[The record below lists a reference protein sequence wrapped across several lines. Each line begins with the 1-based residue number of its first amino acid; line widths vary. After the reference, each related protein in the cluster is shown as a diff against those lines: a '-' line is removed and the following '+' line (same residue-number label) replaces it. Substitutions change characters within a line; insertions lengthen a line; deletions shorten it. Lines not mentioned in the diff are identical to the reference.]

1 MKNSKENKRCKGITL
16 IALVVTIVV
25 LLILAGVSISML
37 TGNNGI
43 ITQAQNAKKE
53 TEEAEEKEKIQ
64 LAVLDAISKNDD
76 LTEENLQK
84 EIDDEFGS
92 GETKVYENGDEDFS
106 VIFQNKDS
114 NYRIED
120 GEVTKIDI
128 AFKIKDKGDLQDFMK
143 EVNDGN
149 SFKDQYVYLLEDIDL
164 ENEEWGVIGS
174 YIDDSTNKP
183 FEGIFEGN
191 NKTISNININK
202 SGEENIGLFSYN
214 LGTIRDL
221 KIEGGSIT
229 GLARVGGIVSI
240 NKGTI
245 ENCHNNGTTIIITST
260 SGGGGIAASNRGGTI
275 IYCNNKANIV
285 ASHAGY
291 VGGIAGGVQKN
302 SIVSYC
308 YNTGNIQANDQVGGV
323 VGGGS
328 ENSIISYCYNTG
340 EIDGMGIT
348 PGTNNTNSA
357 GIAGS
362 FNGKVISCYNTGTV
376 KGKSCVGGVV
386 GQVIGIGKDENQI
399 INCYNVGSIE
409 KKVNASSDIGNIIGG
424 VYGRDKITIKN
435 NYFSREISNIDG
447 VGAIGENAQIEVNET
462 IEKDLNYMKTNKFVK
477 DLNKNEEVYTLG
489 NNLNEGYPVLKWQTE

>member
-92 GETKVYENGDEDFS
+92 GETKVYENENENFS

-174 YIDDSTNKP
+174 YTDDSTNKP
-183 FEGIFEGN
+183 FAGIFEGN
-191 NKTISNININK
+191 NNTISNININK

-229 GLARVGGIVSI
+229 GLQRVGGIVSI

-260 SGGGGIAASNRGGTI
+260 SGGGGIAASNRGGII
-275 IYCNNKANIV
+275 IYCSNKSNII
-285 ASHAGY
+285 ASQAGY

-302 SIVSYC
+302 SEISNC
-308 YNTGNIQANDQVGGV
+308 FNIGNIEGGYNVG
-323 VGGGS
+323 
-328 ENSIISYCYNTG
+328 
-340 EIDGMGIT
+340 
-348 PGTNNTNSA
+348 

-362 FNGKVISCYNTGTV
+362 TEENTQIKCCYNAGNIVGTDVRESEGNTNTGGIVGLLRGNTNSCYNAGTIN
-376 KGKSCVGGVV
+376 GISSIGGIV
-386 GQVIGIGKDENQI
+386 GQTGVSTDTNDIEIS
-399 INCYNVGSIE
+399 NCYNVG
-409 KKVNASSDIGNIIGG
+409 KVENQGWADIGNILGG
-424 VYGRDKITIKN
+424 AYGNRKIILKN

>member
-43 ITQAQNAKKE
+43 ITQAQNAKNK
-53 TEEAEEKEKIQ
+53 TEEAEEKEKIE

-106 VIFQNKDS
+106 VIFQNKDT

-128 AFKIKDKGDLQDFMK
+128 AFKIKDKGDLQEFMK
-143 EVNDGN
+143 EVNGGN

-174 YIDDSTNKP
+174 YIDNSTNKP

-245 ENCHNNGTTIIITST
+245 ENCHNNGTTITIAST
-260 SGGGGIAASNRGGTI
+260 SGGGGITASNRGGII
-275 IYCNNKANIV
+275 IYCSNKSNII
-285 ASHAGY
+285 ASQAGY

-302 SIVSYC
+302 SEISNC
-308 YNTGNIQANDQVGGV
+308 FNIGNIEGGYNVG
-323 VGGGS
+323 
-328 ENSIISYCYNTG
+328 
-340 EIDGMGIT
+340 
-348 PGTNNTNSA
+348 

-362 FNGKVISCYNTGTV
+362 TEENTQIKCCYNAGNIVGTDVRESEGNTNTGGIVGLLRGNINSCYNAGTIN
-376 KGKSCVGGVV
+376 GISSIGGIV
-386 GQVIGIGKDENQI
+386 GQTGVSTDINDIEI
-399 INCYNVGSIE
+399 SNCYNVG
-409 KKVNASSDIGNIIGG
+409 KVENQGWADIGNIIGG
-424 VYGRDKITIKN
+424 AYGNRKIILKN

-462 IEKDLNYMKTNKFVK
+462 IEKSLDYMKTNSFVR
-477 DLNKNEEVYTLG
+477 DLNKDEEVYTLSG
-489 NNLNEGYPVLKWQTE
+489 NLNEGYPVLKWQIE

>member
-92 GETKVYENGDEDFS
+92 GETKVYENGREDFS
-106 VIFQNKDS
+106 VIFQNKDT

-128 AFKIKDKGDLQDFMK
+128 AFKIKNKGDLQEFME

-174 YIDDSTNKP
+174 YTDDSTNKP
-183 FEGIFEGN
+183 FAGIFEGN
-191 NKTISNININK
+191 NNTISNININK

-229 GLARVGGIVSI
+229 GLQRVGGIVSI

-260 SGGGGIAASNRGGTI
+260 SGGGGIAAGNRGGII
-275 IYCNNKANIV
+275 IYCSNKSNII
-285 ASHAGY
+285 ASQAGY

-302 SIVSYC
+302 SEISNC
-308 YNTGNIQANDQVGGV
+308 FNIGNIEGGYNVG
-323 VGGGS
+323 
-328 ENSIISYCYNTG
+328 
-340 EIDGMGIT
+340 
-348 PGTNNTNSA
+348 

-362 FNGKVISCYNTGTV
+362 TEENTQIKCCYNAGNIVGTDVRESEGNTNTGGIVGLLRGNINSCYNAGTIN
-376 KGKSCVGGVV
+376 GISSIGGIV
-386 GQVIGIGKDENQI
+386 GQTGVSTDTNDIEIS
-399 INCYNVGSIE
+399 NCYNVG
-409 KKVNASSDIGNIIGG
+409 KVENQGWADIGNIIGG
-424 VYGRDKITIKN
+424 AYGNRKIILKN

-462 IEKDLNYMKTNKFVK
+462 IAKDLNYMKTNNFVK
-477 DLNKNEEVYTLG
+477 DLNKDEEVYTLG
-489 NNLNEGYPVLKWQTE
+489 NNLNEGYPVLKWQIE

>member
-106 VIFQNKDS
+106 VIFQNKDT

-149 SFKDQYVYLLEDIDL
+149 SFKDQYVYLLENIDL

-174 YIDDSTNKP
+174 YTDDSTNKP
-183 FEGIFEGN
+183 FAGIFEGN
-191 NKTISNININK
+191 NNTISNININK

-229 GLARVGGIVSI
+229 GLQRVGGIVSI

-245 ENCHNNGTTIIITST
+245 ENCHNNGTTITIAST
-260 SGGGGIAASNRGGTI
+260 SGGGGIAAGNRGGII
-275 IYCNNKANIV
+275 IYCSNKSNII
-285 ASHAGY
+285 ASQAGY

-302 SIVSYC
+302 SEISNC
-308 YNTGNIQANDQVGGV
+308 FNIGNIEGGYNVG
-323 VGGGS
+323 
-328 ENSIISYCYNTG
+328 
-340 EIDGMGIT
+340 
-348 PGTNNTNSA
+348 

-362 FNGKVISCYNTGTV
+362 TEENTQIKCCYNAGNIVGTDVRESEGNTNTGGIVGLLRGNINSCYNAGTIN
-376 KGKSCVGGVV
+376 GISSIGGIV
-386 GQVIGIGKDENQI
+386 GQTGVSTDTNDIEIS
-399 INCYNVGSIE
+399 NCYNVG
-409 KKVNASSDIGNIIGG
+409 KVENQGWADIGNIIGG
-424 VYGRDKITIKN
+424 AYGNRKIILKN

-462 IEKDLNYMKTNKFVK
+462 IAKDLNYMKTNNFVK
-477 DLNKNEEVYTLG
+477 DLNKDEEVYTLG
-489 NNLNEGYPVLKWQTE
+489 GNLNNGYPIFKWQIE

>member
-128 AFKIKDKGDLQDFMK
+128 AFKIKDKGDLQDFIK
-143 EVNDGN
+143 EVNGGN
-149 SFKDQYVYLLEDIDL
+149 SFKDQYVYLLENIDL
-164 ENEEWGVIGS
+164 KNEEWGVIGS

-229 GLARVGGIVSI
+229 GLQRVGGIVSI

-260 SGGGGIAASNRGGTI
+260 SGGGGIAASNRGGII
-275 IYCNNKANIV
+275 IYCSNKSNII
-285 ASHAGY
+285 ASQAGY
-291 VGGIAGGVQKN
+291 VGGIAGGIQKN
-302 SIVSYC
+302 SEISNC
-308 YNTGNIQANDQVGGV
+308 FNIGNIEGGYNVG
-323 VGGGS
+323 
-328 ENSIISYCYNTG
+328 
-340 EIDGMGIT
+340 
-348 PGTNNTNSA
+348 

-362 FNGKVISCYNTGTV
+362 TEENTQIKCCYNAGNIVGNDVRENEGNTNTGGIVGLLRGNINSCYNAGTIN
-376 KGKSCVGGVV
+376 GISSIGGIV
-386 GQVIGIGKDENQI
+386 GQTGVSTDTNDIEIS
-399 INCYNVGSIE
+399 NCYNVG
-409 KKVNASSDIGNIIGG
+409 KVENQGWADIGNIIGG
-424 VYGRDKITIKN
+424 AYGNRKIILKN

-447 VGAIGENAQIEVNET
+447 VGAIGENAQIEIMET
-462 IEKDLNYMKTNKFVK
+462 IEKDLNYMKTNSFVK
-477 DLNKNEEVYTLG
+477 DLNKDEEVYTLG
-489 NNLNEGYPVLKWQTE
+489 GKLNNGYPILKWQTE

>member
-92 GETKVYENGDEDFS
+92 GETKVYENGDEDFL

-149 SFKDQYVYLLEDIDL
+149 SFKDQYVYLLENIDL

-174 YIDDSTNKP
+174 YTDDSTNKP
-183 FEGIFEGN
+183 FAGIFEGN

-229 GLARVGGIVSI
+229 GLQRVGGIVSI

-260 SGGGGIAASNRGGTI
+260 SGGGGIAAGNRGGII
-275 IYCNNKANIV
+275 IYCSNKSNII
-285 ASHAGY
+285 ASQAGY

-302 SIVSYC
+302 SEISNC
-308 YNTGNIQANDQVGGV
+308 FNIGNIEGGYNVG
-323 VGGGS
+323 
-328 ENSIISYCYNTG
+328 
-340 EIDGMGIT
+340 
-348 PGTNNTNSA
+348 

-362 FNGKVISCYNTGTV
+362 TEENTQIKCCYNAGNIVGTDVRESEGNTNTGGIVGLLRGNINSCYNAGTIN
-376 KGKSCVGGVV
+376 GISSIGGIV
-386 GQVIGIGKDENQI
+386 GQTGVSTDTNDIEIS
-399 INCYNVGSIE
+399 NCYNVG
-409 KKVNASSDIGNIIGG
+409 KVENQGWADIGNIIGG
-424 VYGRDKITIKN
+424 AYGNRKIILKN

-462 IEKDLNYMKTNKFVK
+462 IAKDLNYMKTNNFVK
-477 DLNKNEEVYTLG
+477 DLNKDEEVYTLG

>member
-92 GETKVYENGDEDFS
+92 GETKVYENGDEDFL

-149 SFKDQYVYLLEDIDL
+149 SFKDQYVYLLENIDL

-174 YIDDSTNKP
+174 YTDDSTNKP
-183 FEGIFEGN
+183 FAGIFEGN
-191 NKTISNININK
+191 NNTISNININK

-229 GLARVGGIVSI
+229 GLQRVGGIVSI

-260 SGGGGIAASNRGGTI
+260 SGGGGIAAGNRGGII
-275 IYCNNKANIV
+275 IYCSNKSNII
-285 ASHAGY
+285 ASQAGY

-302 SIVSYC
+302 SEISNC
-308 YNTGNIQANDQVGGV
+308 FNIGNIEGGYNVG
-323 VGGGS
+323 
-328 ENSIISYCYNTG
+328 
-340 EIDGMGIT
+340 
-348 PGTNNTNSA
+348 

-362 FNGKVISCYNTGTV
+362 TEENTQIKCCYNAGNIVGTDVRESEGNTNTGGIVGLLRGNINSCYNAGTIN
-376 KGKSCVGGVV
+376 GISSIGGIV
-386 GQVIGIGKDENQI
+386 GQTGVSTDTNDIEIS
-399 INCYNVGSIE
+399 NCYNVG
-409 KKVNASSDIGNIIGG
+409 KVENQGWADIGNIIGG
-424 VYGRDKITIKN
+424 AYGNRKIILKN

-462 IEKDLNYMKTNKFVK
+462 IAKDLNYMKTNNFVK
-477 DLNKNEEVYTLG
+477 DLNKDEEVYTLG

>member
-92 GETKVYENGDEDFS
+92 GETKVYENGDEDFL

-149 SFKDQYVYLLEDIDL
+149 SFKDQYVYLLENIDL

-174 YIDDSTNKP
+174 YTDDSTNKP
-183 FEGIFEGN
+183 FAGIFEGN
-191 NKTISNININK
+191 NNTISNININK

-229 GLARVGGIVSI
+229 GLQRVGGIVSI

-260 SGGGGIAASNRGGTI
+260 SGGGGIAAGNRGGII
-275 IYCNNKANIV
+275 IYCSNKSNII
-285 ASHAGY
+285 ASQAGY

-302 SIVSYC
+302 SEISNC
-308 YNTGNIQANDQVGGV
+308 FNIGNIEGGYNVG
-323 VGGGS
+323 
-328 ENSIISYCYNTG
+328 
-340 EIDGMGIT
+340 
-348 PGTNNTNSA
+348 

-362 FNGKVISCYNTGTV
+362 TEENTQIKCCYNAGNIVGTDVRESEGNTNTGGIVGLLRGNINSCYNAGTIN
-376 KGKSCVGGVV
+376 GISSIGGIV
-386 GQVIGIGKDENQI
+386 GQTGVSTDTNDIEIS
-399 INCYNVGSIE
+399 NCYNVG
-409 KKVNASSDIGNIIGG
+409 KV
-424 VYGRDKITIKN
+424 
-435 NYFSREISNIDG
+435 E
-447 VGAIGENAQIEVNET
+447 
-462 IEKDLNYMKTNKFVK
+462 
-477 DLNKNEEVYTLG
+477 NKNVGLM
-489 NNLNEGYPVLKWQTE
+489 

>member
-92 GETKVYENGDEDFS
+92 GETKVYENGREDFS
-106 VIFQNKDS
+106 VIFQNKDT

-128 AFKIKDKGDLQDFMK
+128 AFKIRNKEELEEFME
-143 EVNDGN
+143 EVNGGN
-149 SFKDQYVYLLEDIDL
+149 SFKDQYVYLLENIDL
-164 ENEEWGVIGS
+164 ENEEWSVIGS
-174 YIDDSTNKP
+174 YTDDSTNKP
-183 FEGIFEGN
+183 FAGIFEGN

-229 GLARVGGIVSI
+229 GLSRVGGIVSI

-245 ENCHNNGTTIIITST
+245 ENCHNNINTMTITST
-260 SGGGGIAASNRGGTI
+260 SGGGGIVASNRGGTI
-275 IYCNNKANIV
+275 IYCSNKSNII
-285 ASHAGY
+285 ASQAGY

-302 SIVSYC
+302 SEISNC
-308 YNTGNIQANDQVGGV
+308 FNIGNIEGGYNVG
-323 VGGGS
+323 
-328 ENSIISYCYNTG
+328 
-340 EIDGMGIT
+340 
-348 PGTNNTNSA
+348 

-362 FNGKVISCYNTGTV
+362 TEENTQIKCCYNAGNIVGTDVRENEGNTNTGGIVGLFRGNINSCYNAGTIN
-376 KGKSCVGGVV
+376 GISSIGGIV
-386 GQVIGIGKDENQI
+386 GQTGVSTDTNDIEIS
-399 INCYNVGSIE
+399 NCYNVG
-409 KKVNASSDIGNIIGG
+409 KVENQGWADIGNIIGG
-424 VYGRDKITIKN
+424 AYGNRKIILKN

-489 NNLNEGYPVLKWQTE
+489 KNLNEGYPVLKWQTE

>member
-174 YIDDSTNKP
+174 YTDDSTNKP
-183 FEGIFEGN
+183 FAGIFEGN
-191 NKTISNININK
+191 NNTISNININK

-229 GLARVGGIVSI
+229 GLQRVGGIVSI

-260 SGGGGIAASNRGGTI
+260 SGGGGIAAGNRGGII
-275 IYCNNKANIV
+275 IYCSNKSNII
-285 ASHAGY
+285 ASQAGY

-302 SIVSYC
+302 SEISNC
-308 YNTGNIQANDQVGGV
+308 FNIGNIEGGYNVG
-323 VGGGS
+323 
-328 ENSIISYCYNTG
+328 
-340 EIDGMGIT
+340 
-348 PGTNNTNSA
+348 

-362 FNGKVISCYNTGTV
+362 TEENTQIKCCYNAGNIVGTDVRESEGNTNTGGIVGLLRGNINSCYNAGTIN
-376 KGKSCVGGVV
+376 GISSIGGIV
-386 GQVIGIGKDENQI
+386 GQTGVSTDTNDIEIS
-399 INCYNVGSIE
+399 NCYNVG
-409 KKVNASSDIGNIIGG
+409 KVENQGWADIGNIIGG
-424 VYGRDKITIKN
+424 AYGNRKIILKN

-477 DLNKNEEVYTLG
+477 DLNKDEEVYTLG
-489 NNLNEGYPVLKWQTE
+489 GNLNNGYPIFKWQIE

>member
-106 VIFQNKDS
+106 VIFQNKDT

-245 ENCHNNGTTIIITST
+245 ENCHNNGTTITIAST

-285 ASHAGY
+285 ASQAGY

-348 PGTNNTNSA
+348 PDTNNTNSA

-424 VYGRDKITIKN
+424 AYGRDKITIKN

-489 NNLNEGYPVLKWQTE
+489 KNLNEGYPVLKWQTE

>member
-64 LAVLDAISKNDD
+64 LAVLDAISKNND

-106 VIFQNKDS
+106 VIFQNKDT

-128 AFKIKDKGDLQDFMK
+128 AFKIKNKGDLQEFK
-143 EVNDGN
+143 EEVNGGN
-149 SFKDQYVYLLEDIDL
+149 SFKDQYVYLLKDIDL

-174 YIDDSTNKP
+174 YTDDSTNKP
-183 FEGIFEGN
+183 FAGIFEGN
-191 NKTISNININK
+191 NNTISNININK

-245 ENCHNNGTTIIITST
+245 ENCHNNGTTITIAST
-260 SGGGGIAASNRGGTI
+260 SGGGGITASNRGGII
-275 IYCNNKANIV
+275 IYCSNKSNII
-285 ASHAGY
+285 ASQAGY

-302 SIVSYC
+302 SEISNC
-308 YNTGNIQANDQVGGV
+308 FNIGNIEGGYNVG
-323 VGGGS
+323 
-328 ENSIISYCYNTG
+328 
-340 EIDGMGIT
+340 
-348 PGTNNTNSA
+348 

-362 FNGKVISCYNTGTV
+362 TEENTQIKCCYNAGNIVGTDVRESEGNTNTGGIVGLLRGNINSCYNAGTIN
-376 KGKSCVGGVV
+376 GISSIGGIV
-386 GQVIGIGKDENQI
+386 GQTGVSTDTNDIEIS
-399 INCYNVGSIE
+399 NCYNVG
-409 KKVNASSDIGNIIGG
+409 KVENQGWADIGNIIGG
-424 VYGRDKITIKN
+424 AYGNRKIILKN

-462 IEKDLNYMKTNKFVK
+462 IAKDLNYMKTNNFVK
-477 DLNKNEEVYTLG
+477 DLNKDEEVYTLG

>member
-174 YIDDSTNKP
+174 YTDDSTNKP
-183 FEGIFEGN
+183 FAGIFEGN

-245 ENCHNNGTTIIITST
+245 ENCHNNITTINIIST
-260 SGGGGIAASNRGGTI
+260 SGGGGIAAGNRGGII
-275 IYCNNKANIV
+275 IYCSNKSNII
-285 ASHAGY
+285 ASQAGY

-302 SIVSYC
+302 SEISNC
-308 YNTGNIQANDQVGGV
+308 FNIGNIEGGYNVG
-323 VGGGS
+323 
-328 ENSIISYCYNTG
+328 
-340 EIDGMGIT
+340 
-348 PGTNNTNSA
+348 

-362 FNGKVISCYNTGTV
+362 TEENTQIKCCYNAGNIVGTDVRESEGNTNTGGIVGLLRGNINSCYNAGTIN
-376 KGKSCVGGVV
+376 GISSIGGIV
-386 GQVIGIGKDENQI
+386 GQTGVSTDTNDIEIS
-399 INCYNVGSIE
+399 NCYNVG
-409 KKVNASSDIGNIIGG
+409 KVENQGWADIGNIIGG
-424 VYGRDKITIKN
+424 AYGNRKIILKN

-462 IEKDLNYMKTNKFVK
+462 IAKDLNYMKTNNFVK
-477 DLNKNEEVYTLG
+477 DLNKDEEVYTLG

>member
-64 LAVLDAISKNDD
+64 LAVLDTISKNDD

-106 VIFQNKDS
+106 VIFQNKDT

-128 AFKIKDKGDLQDFMK
+128 AFKIKNKGDLQEFME
-143 EVNDGN
+143 EVNGGN
-149 SFKDQYVYLLEDIDL
+149 SFKDQYVYLLENIDL
-164 ENEEWGVIGS
+164 KNEEWGVIGS

-191 NKTISNININK
+191 NKTISNINR
-202 SGEENIGLFSYN
+202 LFSYN

-229 GLARVGGIVSI
+229 GLQRVGGIVSI

-245 ENCHNNGTTIIITST
+245 ENCHNNGTTITIAST
-260 SGGGGIAASNRGGTI
+260 SGGGGIAASNRGGII
-275 IYCNNKANIV
+275 IYCSNKSNII
-285 ASHAGY
+285 ASQAGY

-302 SIVSYC
+302 SEISNC
-308 YNTGNIQANDQVGGV
+308 FNIGNIEGGYNVG
-323 VGGGS
+323 
-328 ENSIISYCYNTG
+328 
-340 EIDGMGIT
+340 
-348 PGTNNTNSA
+348 

-362 FNGKVISCYNTGTV
+362 TEENTQIKCCYNAGNIVGTDVRENEGNTNTGGIVGLLRGNINSCYNAGTIN
-376 KGKSCVGGVV
+376 GISSIGGIV
-386 GQVIGIGKDENQI
+386 GQTGVSTDTNDIEIS
-399 INCYNVGSIE
+399 NCYNVG
-409 KKVNASSDIGNIIGG
+409 KVENQGWADIGNIIGG
-424 VYGRDKITIKN
+424 AYGNRKIILKN

-462 IEKDLNYMKTNKFVK
+462 IV
-477 DLNKNEEVYTLG
+477 TL
-489 NNLNEGYPVLKWQTE
+489 

>member
-64 LAVLDAISKNDD
+64 LAVLDAISKNNN
-76 LTEENLQK
+76 LTEESLQK

-245 ENCHNNGTTIIITST
+245 ENCHNNGTTITIAST

-285 ASHAGY
+285 ASQAGY

-348 PGTNNTNSA
+348 PDTNNTNSA

-424 VYGRDKITIKN
+424 AYGRDKITIKN
-435 NYFSREISNIDG
+435 NYFSREISNIG
-447 VGAIGENAQIEVNET
+447 GIGLVGENAQIEVNET
-462 IEKDLNYMKTNKFVK
+462 IAKDLNYMKTNNFVK
-477 DLNKNEEVYTLG
+477 DLNKDEEVYTLG